1 MTSQIFDSK
10 SSFGFDS
17 VAMRNLSA
25 SEKFLTSNP
34 TISEQER
41 SSIYASMIFNLYVYL
56 EGNMNNGLKVVH
68 KNTPKNTAL
77 RKYIVEAT
85 KWNVHPFEV
94 LKWLDIEH
102 DAKMLDGVRA
112 KYQEVLKFHG
122 SIRNLVAHGGQVH
135 SDGLHEW
142 GDGFQTNIVE
152 PDAELRKVIDF
163 FKKNSIYQKSAEGDS
178 YITTLATSQ
187 IFGFFKG
194 SIKDFVSDLITG
206 ANSDLAKALFWA
218 FDYEY
223 FGLKYP
229 GPTKNA

>member
-1 MTSQIFDSK
+1 MMSQVFTSK

-17 VAMRNLSA
+17 VAMWNLRV
-25 SEKFLTSNP
+25 SEKFLVTNP
-34 TISEQER
+34 MISERER

-56 EGNMNNGLKVVH
+56 EGNMNNGLKVIH
-68 KNTPKNTAL
+68 KNTPSNAAL
-77 RKYIVEAT
+77 RSYIVEAT

-94 LKWLDIEH
+94 LKWLDIEY
-102 DAKMLDGVRA
+102 DAKILDGVRY

-122 SIRNLVAHGGQVH
+122 TIRNLVAHGGQVH

-152 PDAELRKVIDF
+152 PDVELRKIIDF
-163 FKKNSIYQKSAEGDS
+163 LKKKSIYQKSAEGDS
-178 YITTLATSQ
+178 YITTLATPE

-194 SIKDFVSDLITG
+194 SIKDFVGDLVTG
-206 ANSDLAKALFWA
+206 ANSNLAQALFWA

-223 FGLKYP
+223 FELTYP
-229 GPTKNA
+229 GPIKNV